1 MVAALPA
8 ISAGVS
14 VVQGLSG
21 LAAKNKAAS
30 SQREQITIQQQQQQ
44 QASLAA
50 RQRLFIQ
57 QEQNEREFI
66 MNDLS
71 ARSANQQAEFGLQS
85 QSLLAAFEAQR
96 QRANVQQSLLGAEQ
110 QSLQAV
116 DALNRQ
122 AVSNRTGA
130 STQRQQS
137 FKQEAN
143 QQDELVGT
151 EQQVQKMLTDNER
164 QLLTQQVIQEQRSSS
179 TVKKDDAARIRMLA
193 NTLSVGLDMDRSSLE
208 SMLQGAN
215 ERDITTM
222 MENLS
227 AGDTEFNQQRVAANL
242 RLARQ
247 QAESQQQ
254 TLNFNDA
261 QQQQALGAVQKYQQ
275 INAQSDALSRAT
287 TQNAQ
292 RQDYLTQQ
300 ESIVNSGNLIDQ
312 SLTAQKKN
320 TRGASL
326 IDYVATGIGAYAA
339 VAPLMGSSKR
349 PQPTGAPSYVPRTL
363 QSGGYAS
370 QIGAA

>member
-30 SQREQITIQQQQQQ
+30 AQREQITIQQQQNQ

-66 MNDLS
+66 MNDL
-71 ARSANQQAEFGLQS
+71 ATRSANQQQEFGLQA

-96 QRANVQQSLLGAEQ
+96 QRSNIQQSLLGAEQ

-122 AVSNRTGA
+122 TVSNRTGA

-143 QQDELVGT
+143 QQDELAGA
-151 EQQVQKMLTDNER
+151 EQQVQKMLTDSER
-164 QLLTQQVIQEQRSSS
+164 QLLTQQVVQEQRSSS
-179 TVKKDDAARIRMLA
+179 TVKKDNSARIRMLA
-193 NTLSVGLDMDRSSLE
+193 NTLSVGLDMDRASLE

-215 ERDITTM
+215 ERDITTL

-247 QAESQQQ
+247 QADSQQQ
-254 TLNFNDA
+254 TVNFNDA
-261 QQQQALGAVQKYQQ
+261 QQQQALGAAQGYQR
-275 INAQSDALSRAT
+275 INAQSDALNRAT
-287 TQNAQ
+287 AQDAQ

-300 ESIVNSGNLIDQ
+300 ESIATSGNLVDQ
-312 SLTAQKKN
+312 SLATQKANIK
-320 TRGASL
+320 GASL
-326 IDYVATGIGAYAA
+326 IDYVATGVNAYAA
-339 VAPLMGSSKR
+339 VAPLMGSGSSS
-349 PQPTGAPSYVPRTL
+349 QPSGTPSYIPRTL

-370 QIGAA
+370 QAGAA